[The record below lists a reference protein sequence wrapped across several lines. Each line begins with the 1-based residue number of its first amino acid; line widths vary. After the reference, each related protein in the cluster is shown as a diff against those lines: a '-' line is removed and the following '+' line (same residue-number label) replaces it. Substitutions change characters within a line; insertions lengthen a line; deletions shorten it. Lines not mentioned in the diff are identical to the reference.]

1 MRVEIG
7 KGTVSVPMEGNEEC
21 GEVDGEGRGVGVIL
35 GKRDESEA
43 GEDVLELECDR
54 LGE

>member
-1 MRVEIG
+1 MEIG

-21 GEVDGEGRGVGVIL
+21 GEGRGVGVIL
-35 GKRDESEA
+35 GKRAESEA

>member
-7 KGTVSVPMEGNEEC
+7 KGTMSVPMEGNEEC

-35 GKRDESEA
+35 GKRDESEV
-43 GEDVLELECDR
+43 GKDVLELECDR